1 MEAAITRTDSRLA
14 GIQAVLFDMDGTLVD
29 SSAAVESIWS
39 AWAERNSI
47 PIADVLAWCHGRDVA
62 ATITHFLPHIDS
74 EILQSI
80 VNAQLDQECI
90 QLDSIK
96 PAAGAL
102 ELLIWLEAHHIPW
115 GVVTNAPR
123 RLALAR
129 LSAATIDPPLLV
141 TLEDVAHG
149 KPAPDGYLHAVRSCG
164 ATPAR
169 TLAVED
175 SASGLAA
182 ARSAGT
188 VVVAVGGRSDADI
201 VCHDLVDLHR
211 LLVQMRSA

>member
-1 MEAAITRTDSRLA
+1 MTHTDPRLA
-14 GIQAVLFDMDGTLVD
+14 DIQAVLFDMDGTLVD
-29 SSAAVESIWS
+29 STAAVESIWS
-39 AWAERNSI
+39 TWAEQNSI
-47 PIADVLAWCHGRDVA
+47 PTADVLAWCHGRQVA
-62 ATITHFLPHIDS
+62 ATITHFLPHITP
-74 EILQSI
+74 ENLQSM
-80 VNAQLDQECI
+80 VSVQLDQECTR
-90 QLDSIK
+90 LESIK
-96 PAAGAL
+96 PATGGP
-102 ELLIWLEAHHIPW
+102 ELLIWLDTHHIPW

-141 TLEDVAHG
+141 TLEDIAHG

-211 LLVQMRSA
+211 LLAQPYSE